1 MSDYDTSDNNRMLK
15 GRYGSFVKGKPSK
28 RTLINSKLLRAL
40 NWGKLGK
47 FGVKLKLNKLFL
59 IIGIIYLLVG
69 GVLISISVTTIVDE
83 KIPASEEYA
92 RKFITTEP
100 PLHLNPGETVTA
112 RLDITG
118 TSPER
123 DVVFGITTSSNWNR
137 VRVNSSIIKGTYQFE
152 VSRVYIVRKVL
163 ANDGGLFT
171 FSWSVNSGNSVLF
184 GAFDANGYTTLMSNI
199 SVNNFQ
205 NYALASGNLPGGTG
219 YLETFRDGDYF
230 FLLLNPNVSGELV
243 FVEVFMVTGASV
255 SYFESARGKNQANFT
270 FGVTDED
277 EYVIVVELPDG
288 EYEVNLLGELIRIY
302 PYQAFGFAL
311 VLLGAIFV
319 IVGLIIKSK
328 TQTNPN
334 PNTVSTYDSES
345 AGANPSHAS

>member
-230 FLLLNPNVSGELV
+230 FLL
-243 FVEVFMVTGASV
+243 
-255 SYFESARGKNQANFT
+255 YFESARGKNQANFT